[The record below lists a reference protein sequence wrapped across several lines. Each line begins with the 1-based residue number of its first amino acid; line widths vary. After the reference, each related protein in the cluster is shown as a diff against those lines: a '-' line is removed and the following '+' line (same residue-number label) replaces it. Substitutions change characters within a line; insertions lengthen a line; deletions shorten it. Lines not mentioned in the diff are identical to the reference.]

1 LELNWTTF
9 VLEIINFL
17 VLVWILKRFLYR
29 PVLAAIRQRQEKIE
43 QKLDEAAKLKTEGTD
58 LQQQYEGRLQEWDR
72 EKQQAQDTLQQEI
85 QAERIK
91 KIEQLKNDLASEREK
106 VAVIDER
113 HRVEAEEQYQ
123 QIAHAQ
129 GARFAAR
136 LLSAAA
142 GPELELRL
150 FDLMLQTFD
159 QLDEEQLSTLRDN
172 CKSSANKVSVISAF
186 PLSQVQKKQLR
197 DKLSELSK
205 QAVDLDYTQDPALIA
220 GLRLIIGAWVLHLNI
235 QDDLKDFSGLS
246 HEIPVN

>member
-1 LELNWTTF
+1 MELNWTTF

-43 QKLDEAAKLKTEGTD
+43 QKLDEASKLKVEGTD
-58 LQQQYEGRLQEWDR
+58 LQQQYEGRLQDWDR
-72 EKQQAQDTLQQEI
+72 EKQQARDSLQQEI

-91 KIEQLKNDLASEREK
+91 KIEQLKNDLTSEREK
-106 VAVIDER
+106 VAVIDQR

-129 GARFAAR
+129 GARFAAS

-159 QLDEEQLSTLRDN
+159 QLDEEQLTTLRDN
-172 CKSSANKVSVISAF
+172 CKSSENKVSVISAF
-186 PLSQVQKKQLR
+186 PLSHAQKKQLQE
-197 DKLSELSK
+197 KLSELNN
-205 QAVDLDYTQDPALIA
+205 QAVALDYTQDLAIIA

-235 QDDLKDFSGLS
+235 QDDLKDFAGLS